1 MIQIQIPVLISIAL
15 MVVRYAEGKALS
27 RATFLLFVIR
37 NLIPMLVRLQRFSV
51 CTFHIVRLFITEI
64 VAFIFSPTFDR
75 FNGPNALVTGTR
87 N

>member
-1 MIQIQIPVLISIAL
+1 MIQIQIPVLTSIAL
-15 MVVRYAEGKALS
+15 MVVRCAEGKALS
-27 RATFLLFVIR
+27 GATSMLFVIR
-37 NLIPMLVRLQRFSV
+37 NFIPMLVRLQRFSV

-64 VAFIFSPTFDR
+64 VALIFSPTFDR